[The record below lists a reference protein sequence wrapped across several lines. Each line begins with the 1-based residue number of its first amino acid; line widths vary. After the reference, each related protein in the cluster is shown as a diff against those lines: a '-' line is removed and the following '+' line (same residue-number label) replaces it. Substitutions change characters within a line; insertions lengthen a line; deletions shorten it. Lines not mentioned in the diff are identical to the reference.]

1 VKNRLKRAAFFIA
14 SCGYVGYFPI
24 APGTAGSA
32 VGVLF
37 DQVLRTTFSSVAY
50 GVAILVVT
58 IVGVKA
64 ASIVEESSNQI
75 DPSLVVVDELAGM
88 MLSLYLL
95 PLSWLGLLVGFLV
108 FRLFDIVKPFPC
120 KQAEKMHGGMG
131 IMLDDLIAGLYT
143 NLVLRLAIYFWP
155 ALVI

>member
-1 VKNRLKRAAFFIA
+1 
-14 SCGYVGYFPI
+14 VGYFPI

-32 VGVLF
+32 VGVFL
-37 DQVLRTTFSSVAY
+37 DQVLRTGFSTVTH
-50 GVAILVVT
+50 GLVILIFT
-58 IVGVKA
+58 LVGVKV
-64 ASIVEESSNQI
+64 ASIVEESLGQV

-88 MLSLYLL
+88 LLSLYLL
-95 PLSWLGLLVGFLV
+95 PLSWWGLFVGFLV

-120 KQAEKMHGGMG
+120 RQAEKLHGGTG

-143 NLVLRLAIYFWP
+143 HLVLRLAIVFWP